1 MYYKRNEWKMDYK
14 KLYHK
19 MFNATSD
26 AIAILQK
33 AQVQCEEMYLELSER
48 AMKIFRNLPQW
59 KTKIP
64 KNKKEKDHERFKSR
78 NEIIS

>member
-1 MYYKRNEWKMDYK
+1 MDYK

-48 AMKIFRNLPQW
+48 DD
-59 KTKIP
+59 
-64 KNKKEKDHERFKSR
+64 KN
-78 NEIIS
+78 ISQFTLVENKNTEE